1 MKHSQSGF
9 TLVEMM
15 VAVVTS
21 SIVVAGAMSVQLVF
35 HRSTN
40 EEESIAD
47 MQANLDG
54 IRFFMQKS
62 MRQVGAGLG
71 ASVAFY
77 NCNGSVETVNTLG
90 VRNSN
95 ALPAVPDLVDGG
107 VDTDPDWIEYTLSSN
122 LTTTYVDGSFS
133 RSWADVKDNTGFN
146 HKNVLGLTINGV
158 TCLMRLTNT
167 VSNAHGDRLHFAPA
181 HGGPF
186 CMNQAITMAECG
198 LTNNAEQTPSSP
210 IPIMNL
216 GEFPF
221 NALRVD
227 TTTLPNT
234 PMLMHGVRMLS
245 GTTTDYTWMPLAM
258 GVEDMQLAFHVDT
271 SDPPDD
277 RGDIWVNSRDTL
289 AAEVGRMRALR
300 VSIVIRT
307 PTPTSPV
314 AVGRPGF
321 EDRAAGAP
329 DRFKRRTMRFIA
341 KIPNRPGRGGTI

>member
-1 MKHSQSGF
+1 MKHAQSGF

-21 SIVVAGAMSVQLVF
+21 SIVIAGALSVQLVF

-71 ASVAFY
+71 AQVAFY

-90 VRNSN
+90 VHNSN
-95 ALPAVPDLVDGG
+95 VIPAVPDLVDGG
-107 VDTDPDWIEYTLSSN
+107 TDTDPDWIEYTLSSN
-122 LTTTYVDGSFS
+122 LTVTYVEGAFT
-133 RSWADVKDNTGFN
+133 RQWADVKDNAGFF
-146 HKNVLGLTINGV
+146 HRNVLGITVNGV

-186 CMNQAITMAECG
+186 CMNQVITMAACG
-198 LTNNAEQTPSSP
+198 ILNDAEQTPSSP

-221 NALRVD
+221 HALRVD

-234 PMLMHGVRMLS
+234 PMLMHGVRMLQDTS
-245 GTTTDYTWMPLAM
+245 SNYTWTPLAM
-258 GVEDMQLAFHVDT
+258 GVEDLQLAFHVDT

-277 RGDIWVNSRDTL
+277 RGDVWINSRDTL
-289 AAEVGRMRALR
+289 ATEVGRMRALR
-300 VSIVIRT
+300 VTVVIRT
-307 PTPTSPV
+307 PTQSGTV
-314 AVGRPGF
+314 AVGRPAF
-321 EDRAAGAP
+321 EDRSAGAP
-329 DRFKRRTMRFIA
+329 DRFKRRTMQFIA
-341 KIPNRPGRGGTI
+341 KIPNRPGRGGTF

>member
-9 TLVEMM
+9 TLIEMIIA
-15 VAVVTS
+15 VSISAVV
-21 SIVVAGAMSVQLVF
+21 IAGAMSVQLVF

-54 IRFFMQKS
+54 IRFYVQKS

-71 ASVAFY
+71 ASVSFY
-77 NCNGSVETVNTLG
+77 NCRGGVETVNTIG
-90 VRNSN
+90 VHNSN
-95 ALPAVPDLVDGG
+95 SIPVAPDITDGG
-107 VDTDPDWIEYTLSSN
+107 TDTDPDWIEYTLASN
-122 LTTTYVDGSFS
+122 LTVTYIDGQFS

-186 CMNQAITMAECG
+186 CMNQVITMESCG
-198 LTNNAEQTPSSP
+198 LYTNAAQTPSSP
-210 IPIMNL
+210 IPIINL

-221 NALRVD
+221 HALRVD
-227 TTTLPNT
+227 NTTSPDS
-234 PMLMHGVRMLS
+234 PMLMHGVRMMQDDS
-245 GTTTDYTWMPLAM
+245 SDYIWTPLAL

-271 SDPPDD
+271 SDPPDG
-277 RGDIWVNSRDTL
+277 RGDIWVSSRDTL
-289 AAEVGRMRALR
+289 ATEVGRMRALR
-300 VSIVIRT
+300 ISIVIRT
-307 PTPTSPV
+307 PTPTSPI
-314 AVGRPGF
+314 ATARPAF
-321 EDRAAGAP
+321 EDRPAGDF
-329 DRFKRRTMRFIA
+329 DRYKRRTMRFVA
-341 KIPNRPGRGGTI
+341 KIPNRPSAGGTF